1 MRIIHFSCVGP
12 PQVGGIGRVASLEV
26 ASLVE
31 RGHDAH
37 LVSLSTHAAFRFGNA
52 GSIHGVEH
60 FVADADVVHLHYPFY
75 GTAGTLARLR
85 RSGVIKRL
93 VMTLHMDATA
103 HGPKGWIFDAYRKLF
118 QPKILA
124 AADALLVSSKDYAS
138 HSSYAPIALNAI
150 ELPFGVDEARFS
162 PGPSDRDRF
171 GLPADVPVVLF
182 VGGMDKAHAFKGVD
196 ILLRAAVRIPE
207 AHLLLVGEGALKASY
222 QKLAVK
228 LGVASSCHFAG
239 SVEDDGLVAAYR
251 SADVFAF
258 PSTSAAEAF
267 GLVAVEA
274 QACGVPVV
282 ASDLPGVRTVVAD
295 GQTGFLIPVGDVAA
309 LADGLSKILKDTNLR
324 QRMGE
329 VARQRVIER
338 FTWTKHMDGLEEVYS
353 NICASRS

>member
-52 GSIHGVEH
+52 GAIHGVEH
-60 FVADADVVHLHYPFY
+60 FVADADIVHLHYPFF

-85 RSGVIKRL
+85 RSGVIKKF

-103 HGPKGWIFDAYRKLF
+103 TGPKGWAFDAYRKLF

-124 AADALLVSSKDYAS
+124 AGDALLVSSKDYAT
-138 HSSYAPIALNAI
+138 HSSYAPVASNAI
-150 ELPFGVDEARFS
+150 ELPFGVDEIRFS
-162 PGPSDRDRF
+162 PGLPERERF
-171 GLPADVPVVLF
+171 GLPVDVPVILF
-182 VGGMDKAHAFKGVD
+182 VGGMDTPHAFKGVD
-196 ILLRAAVRIPE
+196 VLLRAAVRMPE
-207 AHLLLVGEGALKASY
+207 AHLLLVGDGVLRKGYE
-222 QKLAVK
+222 KLAARI
-228 LGVASSCHFAG
+228 GITSRCHFAG
-239 SVEDDGLVAAYR
+239 SVQDDGLVAAYR

-258 PSTSAAEAF
+258 PSISSAEAF

-274 QACGVPVV
+274 HACGLPVV
-282 ASDLPGVRTVVAD
+282 ATDLPGVRTVVAD
-295 GQTGFLIPVGDVAA
+295 GETGFLVPVGNPQR
-309 LADGLSKILKDTNLR
+309 LAERLNEILKDTGMR

-329 VARQRVIER
+329 AARQRVLDR
-338 FTWTKHMDGLEEVYS
+338 FTWTKHMEGLERIYS
-353 NICASRS
+353 NVCASPS